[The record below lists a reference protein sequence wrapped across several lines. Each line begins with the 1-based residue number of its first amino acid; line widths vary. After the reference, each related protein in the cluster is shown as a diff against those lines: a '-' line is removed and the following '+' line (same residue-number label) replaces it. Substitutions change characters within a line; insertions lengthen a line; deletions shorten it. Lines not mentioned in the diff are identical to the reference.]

1 MSVSSCFAAFWP
13 VLSAAPARPVRG
25 RVVEAG
31 LAALALAAA
40 VASPSWAEASQ
51 KPAHSGK
58 KTVTALDLN
67 PDGSVPDKV
76 VKAGAQT
83 SVATVWDCE
92 LPTMSPVVS
101 ARVEHGSVA
110 IATGDGPRC
119 GRPSMRVTEIFYT
132 PAPGYKGV
140 DKLYILAFVTRGD
153 INQTYSIL
161 VK

>member
-1 MSVSSCFAAFWP
+1 MSVLSRFTAFWP
-13 VLSAAPARPVRG
+13 VAWAAPTRLVRG

-40 VASPSWAEASQ
+40 VASPSWAEGSQ
-51 KPAHSGK
+51 KPAHSEK
-58 KTVTALDLN
+58 KAVTALDLN

-83 SVATVWDCE
+83 SVAAVWDCE

-110 IATGDGPRC
+110 VVTGDGPRC
-119 GRPSMRVTEIFYT
+119 GRPSMRVTEILYT
-132 PAPGYKGV
+132 PARGYKGV

-153 INQTYSIL
+153 INQTYTIL